1 MDTIYNDDCFNVFDK
16 IEKDSINLVLVDL
29 PYGQTEC
36 EWDIKIDLTKMW
48 EHLKHIC
55 KDKCQYVFF
64 TTTKFGINL
73 INSNPKWFRY
83 DLVWEKTKAVGFLS
97 ANKQPLRSHEMV
109 YIFSNPSKTH
119 KSYTPQKTVGI
130 PYNRPYNENQKTCEI
145 YGQRLPTPK
154 FNPTGD
160 RFPLSILKYGQT
172 GKKLHPTQKPTELC
186 EWLINSYSNEDDVV
200 LDFCM
205 GSGTTVI
212 ACINTKRHYIGIE
225 KDADIFKIAEERIAN
240 HKSTCNCISS
250 LVVFSQSK

>member
-29 PYGQTEC
+29 PYGQTAC
-36 EWDIKIDLTKMW
+36 EWDIKIDLTEMW
-48 EHLKHIC
+48 KHLKQIC

-64 TTTKFGINL
+64 TTTKFGNDL

-83 DLVWEKTKAVGFLS
+83 DLVWEKTNSVGFLQ
-97 ANKQPLRSHEMV
+97 ANKQPLRTHEMV

-119 KSYTPQKTVGI
+119 KSYTPQKTAGI
-130 PYNRPYNENQKTCEI
+130 PYKTLRKIKGTEL
-145 YGQRLPTPK
+145 YQSQDLTPLTD
-154 FNPTGD
+154 NLTGD
-160 RFPLSILKYGQT
+160 RFPLSILKYGQLRN
-172 GKKLHPTQKPTELC
+172 KLHPTQKPTELC
-186 EWLINSYSNEDDVV
+186 EWLIKSFSNEDDVV

-240 HKSTCNCISS
+240 HRDC
-250 LVVFSQSK
+250 

>member
-16 IEKDSINLVLVDL
+16 IEKDSVNLVLVDL
-29 PYGQTEC
+29 PYGQTGC

-48 EHLKHIC
+48 EHLKQIC

-64 TTTKFGINL
+64 TTTKFGNDL

-83 DLVWEKTKAVGFLS
+83 DLVWEKTRAVGFLN

-109 YIFSNPSKTH
+109 YIFSNPIKTH
-119 KSYTPQKTVGI
+119 KSYTPQKTAGI
-130 PYNRPYNENQKTCEI
+130 PYKCLKKAQKTSQV
-145 YGQRLPTPK
+145 YNKQRSYLNY
-154 FNPTGD
+154 NPTGD
-160 RFPLSILKYGQT
+160 RHPLSILKYGQT
-172 GKKLHPTQKPTELC
+172 DKKLHHTQKPTELC
-186 EWLINSYSNEDDVV
+186 EWLIKSFSNEDDVV

-225 KDADIFKIAEERIAN
+225 KDADIFKIAEERIENYA
-240 HKSTCNCISS
+240 SS
-250 LVVFSQSK
+250 FNSSH